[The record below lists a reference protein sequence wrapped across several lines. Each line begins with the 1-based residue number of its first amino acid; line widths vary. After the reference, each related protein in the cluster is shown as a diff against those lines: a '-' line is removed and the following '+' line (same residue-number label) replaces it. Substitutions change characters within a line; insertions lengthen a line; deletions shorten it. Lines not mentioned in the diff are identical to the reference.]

1 MNHHLVNPED
11 VPQVVARQ
19 IDSCVERT
27 IEAGAKL
34 PLTYLGA
41 GMTAI
46 VLCDER
52 RHAFKAA
59 RSPTPTTYAGHEA
72 EAEYLMTASS
82 DARVRGKVAHFI
94 NWYPSLQVLERE
106 CVDGR
111 PGGWGT
117 RGLREAF
124 EYIQRVMKEHGWSGP
139 EFKEDSFVQA
149 ERGLVLVDAGFVYR
163 HRENL
168 VRYIEE
174 VLAGKRMHPDP
185 PSDLAFALRISM
197 IDGEVAKDVGQRL
210 HAELERRAGRKLE
223 DAGRRSALERFRSAR
238 R

>member
-1 MNHHLVNPED
+1 MSREPLVNDED
-11 VPQVVARQ
+11 VPHVVRRQ
-19 IDSCVERT
+19 LDSCVQRAT
-27 IEAGAKL
+27 EAGAEL

-52 RHAFKAA
+52 RHAFKCA
-59 RSPTPTTYAGHEA
+59 RDATSTNYAGHEA
-72 EAEYLMTASS
+72 EAEYLMTASAEPRLS
-82 DARVRGKVAHFI
+82 GKVARFI
-94 NWYPSLQVLERE
+94 DWYPSLQVLERE

-124 EYIQRVMKEHGWSGP
+124 EHIQGVMRQHGWSGP
-139 EFKEDSFVQA
+139 EFKEDSFIQA

-163 HRENL
+163 HRGNL
-168 VRYIEE
+168 VRYVEE
-174 VLAGKRMHPDP
+174 VLAGQRLHPDS

-197 IDGEVAKDVGQRL
+197 MDGEISQEVGQRL

-223 DAGRRSALERFRSAR
+223 GLRARIPRAGCR
-238 R
+238 

>member
-1 MNHHLVNPED
+1 MSRELVNPED
-11 VPQVVARQ
+11 VPQVVSRQ
-19 IDSCVERT
+19 IDSAIERS
-27 IEAGAKL
+27 IEAGAEL

-52 RHAFKAA
+52 RHAFKVA
-59 RSPTPTTYAGHEA
+59 RNPTSTTYAGHEA
-72 EAEYLMTASS
+72 EAEFLMTASA
-82 DARVRGKVAHFI
+82 DPRLRPKVARFI

-124 EYIQRVMKEHGWSGP
+124 DYIQEVMEEYGWGAP

-149 ERGLVLVDAGFVYR
+149 ERGLVLVDAGFV
-163 HRENL
+163 HRYGENL
-168 VRYIEE
+168 LRYVEE
-174 VLAGKRMHPDP
+174 VLDGKRLHPEEL
-185 PSDLAFALRISM
+185 SDLAFALRISM
-197 IDGEVAKDVGQRL
+197 LDGEIAKGVGQRL
-210 HAELERRAGRKLE
+210 HDELERRAGRKLSGVR
-223 DAGRRSALERFRSAR
+223 ATRRRVGCR
-238 R
+238 